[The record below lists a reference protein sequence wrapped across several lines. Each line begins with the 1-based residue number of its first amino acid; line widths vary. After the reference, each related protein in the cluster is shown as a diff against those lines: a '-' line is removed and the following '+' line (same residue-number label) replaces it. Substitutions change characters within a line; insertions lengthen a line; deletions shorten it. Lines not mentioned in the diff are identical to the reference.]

1 MRAVILDPATT
12 SAPVRVGAWPEPEVR
27 PGWVVVRVTRAALNR
42 NDAMWVDERHL
53 LPGPAVIGSDAAGT
67 VVAVGEGVPGVEA
80 GDDVLVDPVLW
91 WGPDDDAPQ
100 DGFQLLGHPTQGTH
114 AELVAVPAENVHPR
128 PARLSPEEAAALP
141 LAGVTAWRA
150 LVTRGSL
157 TAGDTVVV
165 TAASSG
171 VGSIGV
177 QIATALGARV
187 VATTSTAGRADA
199 ATRLGA
205 DAVVLRTSSRYADEL
220 REAVGPGGA
229 DLVLDTAG
237 ADWPVLLGA
246 LRRGGRLVSV
256 GRTAGPTGSV
266 DVGTLFWQH
275 LSVLGSSIGSPRDF
289 AALLAHVAGAS
300 WAPVVDEVLPLSDV
314 ASAYERLDSPARVG
328 KVVLDLT

>member
-1 MRAVILDPATT
+1 VRAVILDPTT
-12 SAPVRVGAWPEPEVR
+12 ASALSVGAWPDPEVR
-27 PGWVVVRVTRAALNR
+27 PGWVLVRVTRAALNR

-53 LPGPAVIGSDAAGT
+53 LPGPAVIGSDATGT
-67 VVAVGEGVPGVEA
+67 VEAVGADVVGVEA

-100 DGFQLLGHPTQGTH
+100 DGFELLGHPTQGTH

-150 LVTRGSL
+150 LVTRGAL
-157 TAGDTVVV
+157 RAGDTVVV

-171 VGSIGV
+171 VGSIAV

-187 VATTSTAGRADA
+187 VTTTSTAARADA

-220 REAVGPGGA
+220 REAVGPRGA

-237 ADWPVLLGA
+237 AGWPSLLGV

-256 GRTAGPTGSV
+256 GRTAGRTGAV
-266 DVGTLFWQH
+266 DIGTLFWAH

-289 AALLAHVAGAS
+289 AALLAHVEGAR
-300 WAPVVDEVLPLSDV
+300 WAPVVDEVLPLSD
-314 ASAYERLDSPARVG
+314 ATSAYEQLEAPARVG
-328 KVVLDLT
+328 KVVLDMT

>member
-1 MRAVILDPATT
+1 MRAVILDPRT
-12 SAPVRVGAWPEPEVR
+12 SASPVSVGEWPDPSVR
-27 PGWVVVRVTRAALNR
+27 PGWVLVRVTRAALNR

-53 LPGPAVIGSDAAGT
+53 LPGRAVIGSDAAGT
-67 VVAVGEGVPGVEA
+67 VAAVGDGVSGVHV

-91 WGPDDDAPQ
+91 WGPRDDAPQ

-114 AELVAVPAENVHPR
+114 AELVVVPAENVHPR
-128 PARLSPEEAAALP
+128 PARLSLEQAAGLP

-150 LVTRGSL
+150 LVTRGGL
-157 TAGDTVVV
+157 AAGDTVVI

-171 VGSIGV
+171 VGSIAV
-177 QIATALGARV
+177 QISAALGARV
-187 VATTSTAGRADA
+187 VTTTSTAARADA

-237 ADWPVLLGA
+237 ADWPVLLA
-246 LRRGGRLVSV
+246 VLRRGGRLVSV

-266 DVGTLFWQH
+266 DIGTLFWQH

-289 AALLAHVAGAS
+289 AALLAHVEGAS
-300 WAPVVDEVLPLSDV
+300 WAPVVDDVLPLSD
-314 ASAYERLDSPARVG
+314 ATAAYERLAGPARVG